1 MAYTIIKSDG
11 TTLTTI
17 ADGTINTSSSSI
29 GLPGRNFSGYGQ
41 TLDTNMVRML
51 ENFASGN
58 VPPNPIR
65 GQLWFNTTSSTLNVC
80 PTNGETNAAAWY
92 TMTTTSS
99 GGNATFA
106 NLSITG
112 NVIANNLSVAK
123 NITGD
128 TITVRLATVTDT
140 LTADKAGITTAT
152 MGTAVTGLVTTSA
165 NLAAAPS
172 TAGSMYG
179 KWTLYGDTS
188 GTGNAM
194 FVSAGNITFSA
205 SSVNG
210 IKCDKYM
217 YANGAAFN
225 PSGSYTN
232 QNVSDFLT
240 GANAVTRFAGAI
252 APSSVTTSSI
262 AGGGTVTGTW
272 TLGAG
277 ARWQATFADLAER
290 FEADAVYAPGTV
302 VEIGG
307 EKEITAV
314 SSDLSE
320 DVFGVVSNTAAYL
333 MNEGAG
339 TDETHP
345 PIALSGRVTVNVT
358 GVVKKGDRLVS
369 AGNGLARAGNK
380 SELTAFNVIGR
391 SLTAKNDESVG
402 TVLAVVNIR
411 V

>member
-1 MAYTIIKSDG
+1 MAYTIIRSDG

-17 ADGTINTSSSSI
+17 ADGTINTSSTSI

-51 ENFASGN
+51 ENFASAN
-58 VPPNPIR
+58 VPSNPIR
-65 GQLWFNTTSSTLNVC
+65 GQLWYDISSTPAVLKIC
-80 PTNGETNAAAWY
+80 PADGTTNTAAWSVF
-92 TMTTTSS
+92 TTTSA

-106 NLSITG
+106 NLAVTG
-112 NVIANNLSVAK
+112 NVVANNASIAGA
-123 NITGD
+123 ITGD

-152 MGTAVTGLVTTSA
+152 LGTTVTGVITTA
-165 NLAAAPS
+165 NNLSTATG

-179 KWTLYGDTS
+179 KWTLYGNS
-188 GTGNAM
+188 SGNAM
-194 FVSAGNITFSA
+194 YVSAGNITFAA

-210 IKCDKYM
+210 IKCDNYM
-217 YANGAAFN
+217 YANGAAFTPGGTYN
-225 PSGSYTN
+225 DA
-232 QNVSDFLT
+232 NVFNYLT
-240 GANAVTRFAGAI
+240 GNGVTQFTGNI
-252 APSSVTTSSI
+252 APTKVTTTAL

-290 FEADAVYAPGTV
+290 FEADAVYQPGTV

-307 EKEITAV
+307 EKEITVAMNP
-314 SSDLSE
+314 LSE
-320 DVFGVVSNTAAYL
+320 KVFGVVSNTAAYL

-358 GVVKKGDRLVS
+358 GVIKKGDRLVT
-369 AGNGLARAGNK
+369 AGYGLARAG
-380 SELTAFNVIGR
+380 SQDELTAFNVFGR
-391 SLTAKNDESVG
+391 SLTSKDDEGVG